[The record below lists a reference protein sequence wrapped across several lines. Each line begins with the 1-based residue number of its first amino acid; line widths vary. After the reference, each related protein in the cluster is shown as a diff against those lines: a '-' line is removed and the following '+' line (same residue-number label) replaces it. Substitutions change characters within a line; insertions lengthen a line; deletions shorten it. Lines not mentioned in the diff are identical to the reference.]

1 MSAFYIVLIKTD
13 LDIKMLDSVL
23 RHKLLCDRDG
33 AVDCAGIMSSPVV
46 LGWAGREPRKR
57 TT

>member
-46 LGWAGREPRKR
+46 LGWAG
-57 TT
+57 